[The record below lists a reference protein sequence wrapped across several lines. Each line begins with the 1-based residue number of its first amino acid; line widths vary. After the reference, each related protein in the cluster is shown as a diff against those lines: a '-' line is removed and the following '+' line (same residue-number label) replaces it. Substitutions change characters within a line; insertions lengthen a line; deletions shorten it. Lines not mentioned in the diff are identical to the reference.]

1 MLFPPFY
8 DPERSYEDNFHNGPF
23 NAFADATS
31 YQLPGEPQYLFFGYP
46 VYLPFGIPAGPLVNG
61 KFVKASLQKGFDL
74 SMYKTVRTRKYGCHP
89 LPNVVP
95 VQVEGDLTLEKA
107 DQGLTRAVDY
117 KEPIAITNSFG
128 VPSFDPDF
136 WQPDLADCVKR
147 EGTGQ
152 VVIGSFQGTDWGD
165 GVNAFIEDHVLAA
178 RLMKETGVKVTELN
192 LSCPNEGTRNLLC
205 FDKERVLT
213 IVTRIKEEIG
223 NLPLLIKLA
232 YFEDETFLREFVAE
246 IGKVVDGFSTINTIQ
261 AAVYNPDGSQA
272 LPGEGRLRSGICGA
286 PIKWAGLDMVKRLHA
301 LRNQLGYT
309 YQIVGVGGVT
319 KPEDYIEYMEAGADA
334 VMSATG
340 AMWNPFLAQQ
350 IKEHIHPVA

>member
-8 DPERSYEDNFHNGPF
+8 DPEKSYEDNFHNGPF
-23 NAFADATS
+23 NAFTDSTS
-31 YQLPGEPQYLFFGYP
+31 YQLSGEPQYSFFGHP

-74 SMYKTVRTRKYGCHP
+74 PMYKTVRTRTYSCHP

-95 VQVEGDLTLEKA
+95 VAVEGDLTIEKA
-107 DQGLTRAVDY
+107 DQGLTRAADY
-117 KEPIAITNSFG
+117 TEPIAITNSFG

-136 WQPDLADCVKR
+136 WQPDLADCVKH
-147 EGTGQ
+147 EGKGQ
-152 VVIGSFQGTDWGD
+152 VVIGSFQGTNRGE
-165 GVNAFIEDHVLAA
+165 GVDAFIDDHVLAA

-192 LSCPNEGTRNLLC
+192 LSCPNEGTKNLLC
-205 FDKERVLT
+205 FDKDRVLT

-232 YFEDETFLREFVAE
+232 YFQDDAFLRDYVSE

-286 PIKWAGLDMVKRLHA
+286 PIKWAGIDMVKRLHA
-301 LRNQLGYT
+301 LRNELGYT

-319 KPEDYIEYMEAGADA
+319 KPEDYTEYMQAGADA

-350 IKEHIHPVA
+350 IKEHVLPAV